1 MEGLKPGQPRPPTPP
16 VIRGRLVLEVAAEVL
31 GAAGWPYRDVRVSL
45 SGPGAGGATIA
56 FSGGADLAAIDEVA
70 QGRVQVS
77 IINPAAVLT
86 VALRGRGPYKQPVP
100 LRAIAVM
107 PSPDQ
112 IGFAVTGDSGL
123 RSLADIKEQ
132 RFPLKVS
139 LRGNRRHTIHLFITE
154 LLSAAGFTLDD
165 IEAWGGEVRYD
176 QGMPEASTRIGAVER
191 GEIHAI
197 FDEAVPDWAERA
209 LELGMRFLPL
219 DEALLRHME
228 DVGFLRAV
236 LAKAAYPKLP
246 EDVPTLDFSGW
257 TIFTRDDV
265 ADEVI
270 TAVCGALEARRD
282 RLMVEDGEPLPL
294 EQMVRDTPAGP
305 LNIPLHPAAERY
317 WRQLGYLR

>member
-1 MEGLKPGQPRPPTPP
+1 MTESRRPPPPP
-16 VIRGRLVLEVAAEVL
+16 VIRGRIVLEVAAEVL

-45 SGPGAGGATIA
+45 SGPGADGGTIA
-56 FSGGADLAAIDEVA
+56 FSGGADLTAVDDVA
-70 QGRVQVS
+70 GGRVQVS

-86 VALRGRGPYKQPVP
+86 VALRGRGPYAQPLP

-139 LRGNRRHTIHLFITE
+139 LRGNRNHTTHLFIRE
-154 LLSAAGFTLDD
+154 LLSAAGFSLDD

-176 QGMPEASTRIGAVER
+176 QGMPEAPGRIGAVER

-197 FDEAVPDWAERA
+197 FDEAVPDWGERA
-209 LELGMRFLPL
+209 LALGMRFLPL
-219 DEALLRHME
+219 EEPLLRHME
-228 DVGFLRAV
+228 DVGFRRAV
-236 LAKAAYPKLP
+236 LAKAAYPTLP

-257 TIFTRDDV
+257 TVFTRDDTP
-265 ADEVI
+265 DEVV

-282 RLMVEDGEPLPL
+282 RLMVESGEPLPL

-305 LNIPLHPAAERY
+305 LDIPLHPAAERY
-317 WRQLGYLR
+317 WRQLGYLT